1 MHLIKSESIT
11 NLFHRMHSFIWRIV
25 QYWSFVLLLAQ
36 MWSGIALHF
45 SLRLVAFVYQGV
57 LDLAQ
62 LPDHAHHLITLVL
75 GIDIAQGM
83 FLWSVFILLSMEAC
97 NNAFNWSSPGPI
109 RLLQDG
115 KVITLFPLGGKLST
129 PDHQEVLPGR
139 GMVNRSVGLILLL
152 MAMVLNR
159 IKAMDMLS
167 ESIHFLFSFFTWL
180 CVWFSPLLVSLH
192 FVLSFY
198 EKEIYV
204 QVWGW
209 CWS

>member
-1 MHLIKSESIT
+1 
-11 NLFHRMHSFIWRIV
+11 
-25 QYWSFVLLLAQ
+25 
-36 MWSGIALHF
+36 MWSGTALHF
-45 SLRLVAFVYQGV
+45 LSRLVAFVYQGV

-167 ESIHFLFSFFTWL
+167 EFIKFCVYLLYLTVSGFF
-180 CVWFSPLLVSLH
+180 PLLVCLH
-192 FVLSFY
+192 YVLSFC

-204 QVWGW
+204 QVW
-209 CWS
+209 CWSWSVEVVEITTWI

>member
-1 MHLIKSESIT
+1 MEGKG
-11 NLFHRMHSFIWRIV
+11 
-25 QYWSFVLLLAQ
+25 LL
-36 MWSGIALHF
+36 
-45 SLRLVAFVYQGV
+45 VTGV

-75 GIDIAQGM
+75 GIDIAQ
-83 FLWSVFILLSMEAC
+83 
-97 NNAFNWSSPGPI
+97 GPI

-159 IKAMDMLS
+159 IKAMDMLRN
-167 ESIHFLFSFFTWL
+167 L
-180 CVWFSPLLVSLH
+180 CTSLMLIVVSGSRRDHHLDLDQDLLNCHQGVEDEVAGRWQCAVRLLYISCN
-192 FVLSFY
+192 LS
-198 EKEIYV
+198 
-204 QVWGW
+204 
-209 CWS
+209 

>member
-1 MHLIKSESIT
+1 ML
-11 NLFHRMHSFIWRIV
+11 SFIWRIV
-25 QYWSFVLLLAQ
+25 QYWNFVLLLAQ

-62 LPDHAHHLITLVL
+62 LPDHARHLITLVL
-75 GIDIAQGM
+75 EIDIAQGKI
-83 FLWSVFILLSMEAC
+83 LWSVFMLLSTEAC
-97 NNAFNWSSPGPI
+97 NHAFNWYLPGPI
-109 RLLQDG
+109 LLLQDD
-115 KVITLFPLGGKLST
+115 KAITLFPLGGKLST

-167 ESIHFLFSFFTWL
+167 EFIKFCVYLLYLTVSGFF
-180 CVWFSPLLVSLH
+180 PLLVCLH
-192 FVLSFY
+192 YVLSFC

-204 QVWGW
+204 QVW
-209 CWS
+209 CWSWSVEVVEITTWI